1 MRGLSFERL
10 VAGFIED
17 HQSRVYGKR
26 QGIVTDVNDPERMGR
41 LRARVP
47 GLLQGETTP
56 WALPCAPF
64 TGPDAGLFAVP
75 PVGAGVWIEFEAGN
89 LDYPIWSGGWWPRG
103 DAPVPEEGG
112 AGQQPTKVLKTDTG
126 LHVALDDTSETLVI
140 SDGNGTNKIT
150 IQSQGGRIEIK
161 ATSKVV
167 VEAPQIELVDGAGHP
182 LVFGDDLLT
191 YLNQLVTIF
200 NAHVHAGETVLGIP
214 VTPAPPVSPQTPP
227 TPALLSQKVKTG

>member
-47 GLLQGETTP
+47 GLLQSETTP

-103 DAPVPEEGG
+103 DAPVPEEGA

-126 LHVALDDTSETLVI
+126 LHVALDDASETLVI